1 MGTRCVCVCPV
12 VFPSVCACVW
22 VCVCSGFPQSH
33 VWGMCC
39 LCWAGGGGAGRQQS
53 TKERLRRAGRQQAG
67 GLPGRLGPPPPQ
79 GFSGWGRWS
88 LGLGCTCCHNVPVF
102 NHVLT
107 HTHASLMPSL
117 TPILPFLTPRT
128 LMPLPKWFS
137 LKTNLQPWFM
147 ASIIRLP
154 YIQEKDSPLLAILGP
169 LSPNRSLDTRKEHT
183 I

>member
-1 MGTRCVCVCPV
+1 MCLCMYLV
-12 VFPSVCACVW
+12 VFPSACACVW

-39 LCWAGGGGAGRQQS
+39 LCRAGGGGAGRQQS

-67 GLPGRLGPPPPQ
+67 GLPGRLGPHPRAAQVGGGGLWAWTVHAATMSLCSTMCSHTPMQAWCPPLSQ
-79 GFSGWGRWS
+79 
-88 LGLGCTCCHNVPVF
+88 L
-102 NHVLT
+102 
-107 HTHASLMPSL
+107 
-117 TPILPFLTPRT
+117 LPFLTPRT

-169 LSPNRSLDTRKEHT
+169 LSPNRSLDTQNEHT